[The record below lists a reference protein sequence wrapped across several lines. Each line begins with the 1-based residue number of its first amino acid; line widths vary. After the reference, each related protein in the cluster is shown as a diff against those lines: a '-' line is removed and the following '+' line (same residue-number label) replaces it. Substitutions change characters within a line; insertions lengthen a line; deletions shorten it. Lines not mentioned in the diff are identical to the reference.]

1 MKLAETYKI
10 EEEGYHP
17 FLISE
22 GWQVA
27 QLNYLDEL
35 HIKNIKKIEVHFQT
49 DEVFLLLKGKAVL
62 ILAEILEDEP
72 IFELERMKSN
82 VIYNVPKNT
91 WHTIAMEEG
100 SEVLIVEKS
109 NTHLA
114 DFEYK
119 YLSANKLDELRINVE
134 QTLGN

>member
-1 MKLAETYKI
+1 MKLIETYKI

-17 FLISE
+17 FLIRE

-35 HIKNIKKIEVHFQT
+35 HIKNIKKIEIHFQT

-62 ILAEILEDEP
+62 ILAEFLEDEP
-72 IFELERMKSN
+72 IFELELMKSN

-109 NTHLA
+109 NTHLG

-119 YLSANKLDELRINVE
+119 YLSTNKLNELVTSVE
-134 QTLGN
+134 QILKN

>member
-1 MKLAETYKI
+1 MSNLETYKI
-10 EEEGYHP
+10 KEEGYHP
-17 FLISE
+17 FLIRE

-35 HIKNIKKIEVHFQT
+35 HIKNIKKTEVHFQT

-72 IFELERMKSN
+72 IFELELMKSN

-109 NTHLA
+109 NTHLG
-114 DFEYK
+114 DFKYK
-119 YLSANKLDELRINVE
+119 YLSANKLDELRIKVE
-134 QTLGN
+134 QILEN

>member
-1 MKLAETYKI
+1 MKLIETYKI

-17 FLISE
+17 FLIRE

-72 IFELERMKSN
+72 IFELELMKSN

-91 WHTIAMEEG
+91 WHNIAMEKG
-100 SEVLIVEKS
+100 SQVLIVEKS
-109 NTHLA
+109 NTHLG
-114 DFEYK
+114 DFEHK
-119 YLSANKLDELRINVE
+119 YLSANKLDELRIKVE
-134 QTLGN
+134 QILEN

>member
-1 MKLAETYKI
+1 MKLIETYKI

-17 FLISE
+17 FLISD

-27 QLNYLDEL
+27 KLNYMKEQ
-35 HIKNIKKIEVHFQT
+35 HINNIDKIEVHFQT
-49 DEVFLLLKGKAVL
+49 DEVFLLIKGKAVL
-62 ILAEILEDEP
+62 ILAEIVEDKP
-72 IFELERMKSN
+72 IFELELMKRN

-91 WHTIAMEEG
+91 WHTIAMEKG

-109 NTHLA
+109 NTHLG

-119 YLSANKLDELRINVE
+119 DLSKDKMAELIIEVE
-134 QTLGN
+134 QILGN